1 MFKSKP
7 NRYGSL
13 LIPNVGSIRTEF
25 LMACAAGLRQNV
37 LLIGEQVAHDDDD
50 GGDDGRWHIFSS
62 IQGSAK
68 TTLVYSY
75 LKKKNPEES
84 VITNSNFSSSTTPQ
98 IFQKSIE
105 ALVDKRMGRYSLS
118 LLYFSDHVCSVYGP
132 PPGKTMFTFIDDLN
146 LPEINAWG
154 DQASFCG

>member
-1 MFKSKP
+1 MF
-7 NRYGSL
+7 
-13 LIPNVGSIRTEF
+13 
-25 LMACAAGLRQNV
+25 
-37 LLIGEQVAHDDDD
+37 
-50 GGDDGRWHIFSS
+50 
-62 IQGSAK
+62 QGSAK

-105 ALVDKRMGRYSLS
+105 ALVDKRMGRYCSCKFFP
-118 LLYFSDHVCSVYGP
+118 LYYSFASVYGP

-154 DQASFCG
+154 DQVTSQLS

>member
-1 MFKSKP
+1 MF
-7 NRYGSL
+7 
-13 LIPNVGSIRTEF
+13 
-25 LMACAAGLRQNV
+25 
-37 LLIGEQVAHDDDD
+37 
-50 GGDDGRWHIFSS
+50 
-62 IQGSAK
+62 QGSAK
-68 TTLVYSY
+68 TTLIYSY

-105 ALVDKRMGRYSLS
+105 ALVDKRMGRYWSCKFFPLHLIT
-118 LLYFSDHVCSVYGP
+118 LLFSVFGP

-154 DQASFCG
+154 DQVSSQNSKPKLM

>member
-1 MFKSKP
+1 M
-7 NRYGSL
+7 
-13 LIPNVGSIRTEF
+13 
-25 LMACAAGLRQNV
+25 
-37 LLIGEQVAHDDDD
+37 
-50 GGDDGRWHIFSS
+50 

-118 LLYFSDHVCSVYGP
+118 LIYF
-132 PPGKTMFTFIDDLN
+132 F
-146 LPEINAWG
+146 
-154 DQASFCG
+154 